1 MGDWPRT
8 DASLRQWRVS
18 RGSGSIHDAVAAFTK
33 VQDIASASVFRL
45 PYSASAAGYGVS
57 QHFRPPRFQV
67 AAGYRVS
74 QYVKL
79 QDMASAS
86 TFLQDM
92 ASASTRNVLADAI
105 SCIDLRFGVAKV
117 LADAISCTGL
127 RSETPEVLAH
137 AISCNRVPV
146 TNLKDAG

>member
-1 MGDWPRT
+1 MRRWAIGPEPMCNC
-8 DASLRQWRVS
+8 S
-18 RGSGSIHDAVAAFTK
+18 SGGIHEAVAAFTK

-74 QYVKL
+74 QYETL
-79 QDMASAS
+79 QDLPSAS

-92 ASASTRNVLADAI
+92 APASTRNVLADAI
-105 SCIDLRFGVAKV
+105 SCSDLRFGGPKM
-117 LADAISCTGL
+117 LADAISCSKFL
-127 RSETPEVLAH
+127 
-137 AISCNRVPV
+137 
-146 TNLKDAG
+146 